1 MWDRDPQL
9 VQRVVRQ
16 AEGLG
21 FAVIRNGAPH
31 NVRGYPFSLV
41 DEDMT
46 PLAIGDI
53 DMLDAYLQTHIET
66 RVLH

>member
-1 MWDRDPQL
+1 MWDPDPRNI
-9 VQRVVRQ
+9 QRVVRE

-31 NVRGYPFSLV
+31 DARGYPFSLV
-41 DEDMT
+41 DENMT
-46 PLAIGDI
+46 PLAIGYIETISD
-53 DMLDAYLQTHIET
+53 YLQNLIDT